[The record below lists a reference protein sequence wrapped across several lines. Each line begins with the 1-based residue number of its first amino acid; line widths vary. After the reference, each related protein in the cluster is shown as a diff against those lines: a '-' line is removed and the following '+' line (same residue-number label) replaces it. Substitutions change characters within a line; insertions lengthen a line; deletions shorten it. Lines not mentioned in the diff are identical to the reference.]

1 MVDALSSRY
10 IILFTLNAK
19 LLSFDYVKDL
29 YAKDSDFT
37 NVYNCYEKSTYGK
50 FYRLG
55 CYFFKEIK
63 FYVSNSSMLEL
74 LMCQAHEGSLVGY
87 FGVRKTLEVLY
98 KYFYWS
104 KIKHDVQKVCDKC
117 ITCRQAKSKVLSCE
131 L

>member
-1 MVDALSSRY
+1 VIDALSRRY
-10 IILFTLNAK
+10 IILSTLNAK

-29 YAKDSDFT
+29 YAKDSDFA

-55 CYFFKEIK
+55 FYLFKENK
-63 FYVSNSSMLEL
+63 FYVSDSFMLEL
-74 LMCQAHEGSLVGY
+74 LMCEAHEGSLVGY

-98 KYFYWS
+98 KYFDWS
-104 KIKHDVQKVCDKC
+104 KIKYDVQKVCDKC